1 MEGVELVPSEECR
14 DLKEFVDQSVESSP
28 NFKHSMEVER
38 EEHFR
43 LHLEFWFVSFEF
55 FQMQNLVYQ
64 IENKDHRCL
73 DVVG

>member
-43 LHLEFWFVSFEF
+43 LHLEF
-55 FQMQNLVYQ
+55 
-64 IENKDHRCL
+64 
-73 DVVG
+73 

>member
-14 DLKEFVDQSVESSP
+14 DLKEFVDQSVESSS
-28 NFKHSMEVER
+28 NFQHSMEVER

-43 LHLEFWFVSFEF
+43 LHLEFRFVSFEF

-64 IENKDHRCL
+64 IENEDYRCL